1 MSLIET
7 LNLTPEEVEQIV
19 VEYCRTALRSRLHR
33 RTPSDDDGK
42 KKPPL
47 TELIFELIASKP
59 NRQCRHGWI
68 SHRYHHFTQEQRLT
82 AIAELLKEGR
92 IKKRTVKCRNNK
104 RVNIYY
110 IPEQD

>member
-1 MSLIET
+1 MSIIET

-33 RTPSDDDGK
+33 RTPSDDGK

-47 TELIFELIASKP
+47 TELIIELIASKP

-68 SHRYHHFTQEQRLT
+68 SHRYHHFTQEQRLA

-92 IKKRTVKCRNNK
+92 IKKRTFKSRNNK

-110 IPEQD
+110 IPEDN

>member
-1 MSLIET
+1 MGIIET
-7 LNLTPEEVEQIV
+7 LKLTPEEVEQIV
-19 VEYCRTALRSRLHR
+19 VKYCRTALRSRLHR

-42 KKPPL
+42 KLPL

-92 IKKRTVKCRNNK
+92 IKKRTVKYRNNK
-104 RVNIYY
+104 RANIYY